1 MFETPGLYDYIQG
14 RAAKKIEIKR
24 CKFLYPV
31 HRYIVQQCAYQ
42 PLDVQHSDLGS
53 KRLLQSPQSSDDSQ
67 PLLNITI
74 NPVGKY
80 VNLT

>member
-1 MFETPGLYDYIQG
+1 MFAARVFETPGLYDYIQG

-42 PLDVQHSDLGS
+42 PLDVLHSTLMKELGRAILAANVYYKVPS
-53 KRLLQSPQSSDDSQ
+53 HRMIHNHS
-67 PLLNITI
+67 
-74 NPVGKY
+74 
-80 VNLT
+80 